1 MDQTTSINFFSL
13 GCFAV
18 SAAMSFVFFMRER
31 DKAALYLDL
40 LRKALGSPDEEEREI
55 RRVIKILTWER
66 DALRQERDFF
76 EARVNAINKW
86 RHKLPER
93 EQKEICDI
101 LANGKVG
108 KGYPKMGYPSDDST
122 FTHGTKDE

>member
-1 MDQTTSINFFSL
+1 MDQTTSINFLSL

-40 LRKALGSPDEEEREI
+40 LRKALGSPDELDYVRRVLGFEEVEI

-66 DALRQERDFF
+66 DALRRERDFF
-76 EARVNAINKW
+76 EARVTAINEW
-86 RHKLPER
+86 RHKLPEL

-108 KGYPKMGYPSDDST
+108 KGG
-122 FTHGTKDE
+122 E

>member
-31 DKAALYLDL
+31 QKAALYLDL
-40 LRKALGSPDEEEREI
+40 LCKALGSPDESDFLRRVLLELEEGKI
-55 RRVIKILTWER
+55 LLVIKILR
-66 DALRQERDFF
+66 ERDFF
-76 EARVNAINKW
+76 KARVNAINDW

-101 LANGKVG
+101 LANGKLG
-108 KGYPKMGYPSDDST
+108 KEASNEKFRAYQ
-122 FTHGTKDE
+122 